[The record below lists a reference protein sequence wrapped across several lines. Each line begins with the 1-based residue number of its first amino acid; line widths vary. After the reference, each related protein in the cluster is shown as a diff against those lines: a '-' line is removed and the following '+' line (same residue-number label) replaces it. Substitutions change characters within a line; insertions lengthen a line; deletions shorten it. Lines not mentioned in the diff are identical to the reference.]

1 VVGELAAPAVLAP
14 GWRSLSGSGSGSGS
28 ASFLDDSAVLVIR
41 VGLGLFCRKDGLGV
55 VVLSASRVLAS
66 VSVGE

>member
-1 VVGELAAPAVLAP
+1 MVGELAAPAVLAP
-14 GWRSLSGSGSGSGS
+14 GWGSLSGS

-55 VVLSASRVLAS
+55 VVLSASRVLVS